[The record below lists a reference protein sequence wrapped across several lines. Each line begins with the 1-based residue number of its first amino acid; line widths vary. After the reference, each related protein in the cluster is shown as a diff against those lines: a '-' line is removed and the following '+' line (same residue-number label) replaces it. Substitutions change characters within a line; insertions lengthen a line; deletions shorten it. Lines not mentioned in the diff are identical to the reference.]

1 MDRGFIPADKVL
13 SEMRRVAMADFM
25 RWWRSDERRDAIGD
39 LIFWTE
45 IDEIAR
51 RCRGEGERKR
61 YRFGLKGIKL
71 LQKRFID
78 WGTVSGGL
86 DNDYWTPKD
95 YAEAL
100 KDRCSEKEY
109 RSMLHTERIE
119 RIGASLI
126 RNGEH
131 EFTVQN
137 WVATQWERGIDIPW
151 QKWKNEA
158 LGITEE
164 YEDPNEENPFL
175 Q

>member
-25 RWWRSDERRDAIGD
+25 RWWRSDEKRDAIGD

-45 IDEIAR
+45 IDETAR

-61 YRFGLKGIKL
+61 YRFGIKKIKL
-71 LQKRFID
+71 VQKRFVD

-86 DNDYWTPKD
+86 GDDYWTPKD
-95 YAEAL
+95 YAVAL
-100 KDRCSEKEY
+100 KRGCSEEAYKK
-109 RSMLHTERIE
+109 MLRMERID
-119 RIGASLI
+119 RIAASLI
-126 RNGEH
+126 RNGEN
-131 EFTVQN
+131 EFLAEE
-137 WVATQWERGIDIPW
+137 WAARQWETGRDIVW
-151 QKWKNEA
+151 EDWKAEW
-158 LGITEE
+158 LGET